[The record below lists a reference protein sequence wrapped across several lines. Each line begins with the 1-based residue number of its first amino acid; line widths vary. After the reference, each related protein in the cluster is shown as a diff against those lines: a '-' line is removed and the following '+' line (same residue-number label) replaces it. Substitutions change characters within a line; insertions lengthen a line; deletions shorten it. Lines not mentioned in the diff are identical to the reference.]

1 MILWG
6 VIFVNASMYLFSFTS
21 NRAWL
26 HAKNRNCIVFYL
38 ASTLVSFHQ
47 RNGLPTFSKAG
58 LTEYMKK
65 ALLENVLQRA
75 FGALL
80 LLMGTNSMALIA
92 LLLPEFANFVAGA
105 VSKLREFKMARLAD
119 MIAKPLENKLL
130 DKAGAPFWK
139 ISQYSAYAEVTAG
152 LSLIVSLFTPRR
164 NIILLVLYWQ
174 YLQMRYLI
182 EVATGMTGGVL
193 HQAFTELDR
202 RIMGV
207 LMKLPSPVLQGY
219 NLLKALLARQVTLPD
234 PNQPSL
240 ASSLSSKC
248 AVM

>member
-1 MILWG
+1 MLEQIAISLARSAA
-6 VIFVNASMYLFSFTS
+6 NAIHR
-21 NRAWL
+21 RA
-26 HAKNRNCIVFYL
+26 L
-38 ASTLVSFHQ
+38 AGPE
-47 RNGLPTFSKAG
+47 GLS
-58 LTEYMKK
+58 
-65 ALLENVLQRA
+65 
-75 FGALL
+75 
-80 LLMGTNSMALIA
+80 
-92 LLLPEFANFVAGA
+92 
-105 VSKLREFKMARLAD
+105 LAIRTC
-119 MIAKPLENKLL
+119 M
-130 DKAGAPFWK
+130 
-139 ISQYSAYAEVTAG
+139 AEVTAG